1 MAEPD
6 PKDPNP
12 LVRRVDA
19 LLRRRGEPGREGQVP
34 VLTEIVLDEAPARRA
49 VDAAALEALAR
60 ELERAVL
67 VRLAAEVDRVIE
79 ERLARTLSQVLGQAL
94 EGVRAE
100 LTVSVTQM
108 VREAVAA
115 SVAHALAVPETSQ

>member
-1 MAEPD
+1 MPSRTTTSPSKMSDA
-6 PKDPNP
+6 PK
-12 LVRRVDA
+12 
-19 LLRRRGEPGREGQVP
+19 VP
-34 VLTEIVLDEAPARRA
+34 VLTQIVADERPVRRA

-79 ERLARTLSQVLGQAL
+79 QRLARTLSQVLGEAID
-94 EGVRAE
+94 GVRAE
-100 LTVSVTQM
+100 LTVTVTQM

-115 SVAHALAVPETSQ
+115 SVAHALAYPDASE